1 MNEVDVV
8 AQLSGQLGG
17 TFAMGMLAGVVLMHA
32 AHLKVIGPYVT
43 RAHTAEIQALKDRVA
58 ANEVHIKE
66 LEKFR
71 SDYMA
76 ILEAHSGPT
85 LHPRGLGRE

>member
-1 MNEVDVV
+1 VNEVDVV

-17 TFAMGMLAGVVLMHA
+17 TFAMGMLAGIVLMHA
-32 AHLKVIGPYVT
+32 ANIKVIGPYVT

-58 ANEVHIKE
+58 QNEAHIKE

-71 SDYMA
+71 ADYMA

-85 LHPRGLGRE
+85 LHPRGPAS

>member
-1 MNEVDVV
+1 MNEVDVIS
-8 AQLSGQLGG
+8 QLSGQLGG
-17 TFAMGMLAGVVLMHA
+17 VFALGMLSGIVLMHGA
-32 AHLKVIGPYVT
+32 NIKVIGPYVT

-58 ANEVHIKE
+58 QNEAHIKE

-85 LHPRGLGRE
+85 LHPRGHRE